1 MDSLIR
7 LLTRPRLV
15 LALILLILIAAVAG
29 SLVPQ
34 AATRSPEFFAQWQRE
49 SPRVFALVSFL
60 RLDRVY
66 TSPWFLGLAAT
77 AALSLAASI
86 RRQIGSVLAL
96 RRAPPPAVSERWHV
110 IPIACRATDDRIAAF
125 MRKKGF
131 RIRKG
136 AGPSAVFVRWPWAKW
151 AGVILHGGLF
161 LVVLAGLT
169 GLCLQERGF
178 LRAVEGGVSEGVMED
193 FLVTDL
199 GVFRDRFDP
208 GFRIRLNRFDHM
220 YWEDTGQVRSLASRV
235 TLIDPKTG
243 TKEETVAV
251 NHPVRF
257 GSVRL
262 HQSFDYGYA
271 LGFSL
276 RSPNGRENAGYFF
289 LRHSLARNRPG
300 RLEAQYPGTA
310 YRFAVDFYPDI
321 SRNAFH
327 LRRPIAMLRVSDM
340 VGGREIFDGLIVP
353 GSVIRVG
360 EDRLHFVHVK
370 RWSGLILERSPDM
383 YLAYAGILF
392 ICLGG
397 MMLFL
402 FPPKEV
408 YIVRRGGDLAV
419 WGATGRFHPLFRE
432 EVERLV
438 REMQASWT

>member
-1 MDSLIR
+1 MDILTR
-7 LLTRPRLV
+7 FLTRPRLV
-15 LALILLILIAAVAG
+15 LLLIVLILTAAVAG

-34 AATRSPEFFAQWQRE
+34 AATRSPEFFAQWRQD
-49 SPRVFALVSFL
+49 SPRVFVLVSFL

-66 TSPWFLGLAAT
+66 SSPWFLGLVAT
-77 AALSLAASI
+77 AALSLAVSI
-86 RRQIGSVLAL
+86 RQQCRRVLAL
-96 RRAPPPAVSERWHV
+96 RHAPPPVVSEPWHAV
-110 IPIACRATDDRIAAF
+110 RVPPRVTAGSLAEF
-125 MRKKGF
+125 MRKKGY
-131 RIRKG
+131 RARKESDPTTVY
-136 AGPSAVFVRWPWAKW
+136 ARWPWGKW
-151 AGVILHGGLF
+151 AGVILHVGLL
-161 LVVLAGLT
+161 LVILAGMT
-169 GLCLQERGF
+169 GLCLQQRGF
-178 LRAVEGGVSEGVMED
+178 LRSIEGGVTEGVMED

-208 GFRIRLNRFDHM
+208 GFRIRLDRFDHQ
-220 YWEDTGQVRSLASRV
+220 YWEDTGQVRSLTSRV
-235 TLIDPKTG
+235 TLIPPETG
-243 TKEETVAV
+243 PKEEMVAV

-276 RSPNGRENAGYFF
+276 RSPDGRENAGYFF
-289 LRHSLARNRPG
+289 LRHSLTRNRPG
-300 RLEAQYPGTA
+300 RVDAQYPGTP
-310 YRFAVDFYPDI
+310 YRFAVNFYPDI
-321 SRNAFH
+321 SRDAYH
-327 LRRPIAMLRVSDM
+327 LQRPIAMLRVADM
-340 VGGREIFDGLIVP
+340 VSGREIFDGLIFP

-383 YLAYAGILF
+383 YPVYAGILF

-402 FPPKEV
+402 FPAKEV
-408 YIVRRGGDLAV
+408 YIARRGEDLAI

-438 REMQASWT
+438 REMQASWA